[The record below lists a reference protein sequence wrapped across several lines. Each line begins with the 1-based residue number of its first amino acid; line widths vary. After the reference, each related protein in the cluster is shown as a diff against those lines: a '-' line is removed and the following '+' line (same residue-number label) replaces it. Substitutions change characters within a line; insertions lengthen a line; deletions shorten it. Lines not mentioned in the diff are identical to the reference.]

1 MPRFLLDSG
10 IASAYINR
18 RDNVYERARVE
29 TLKGN
34 RIGIAVPVLAELV
47 SGIERSQTRDRN
59 LQALRS
65 ALPSLKL
72 WPFDEAAAFEFG
84 RLHAELLR
92 LGRPMQVID
101 IMVAAVALSLGQT
114 TVVTTDSDLS
124 AVPGLIV
131 VDWTKAP

>member
-10 IASAYINR
+10 IASAYING

>member
-10 IASAYINR
+10 IASDYIDR
-18 RDNVYERARVE
+18 RYGVYERARAEV
-29 TLKGN
+29 LKGH

-47 SGIERSQTRDRN
+47 SGIERSHSRERN

-72 WPFDEAAAFEFG
+72 WPFDETAAYEYG

-92 LGRPMQVID
+92 VGRPMQVID
-101 IMVAAVALSLGQT
+101 VMLAAVALSLGKT
-114 TVVTTDSDLS
+114 TVVTKDSDLS
-124 AVPGLIV
+124 AVPGLTV
-131 VDWTKAP
+131 ENWATP